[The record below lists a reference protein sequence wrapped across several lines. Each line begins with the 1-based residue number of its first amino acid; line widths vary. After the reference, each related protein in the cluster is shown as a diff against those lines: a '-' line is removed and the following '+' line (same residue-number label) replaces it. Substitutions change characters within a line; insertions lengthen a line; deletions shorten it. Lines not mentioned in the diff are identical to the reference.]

1 MPKTKTAFP
10 IFEMYSID
18 ELSKEPPEPHGLG
31 YSAAYLVAIM
41 DGYLTPSVRLKKTAS
56 GILRRTIED
65 LFGGGEDETNVQ
77 ELPPPADSGGLDDS
91 PLPQ

>member
-56 GILRRTIED
+56 GILRRTIEE
-65 LFGGGEDETNVQ
+65 LFGGGDATNVQ
-77 ELPPPADSGGLDDS
+77 ELPPAADSGSLDE
-91 PLPQ
+91 

>member
-65 LFGGGEDETNVQ
+65 LFGGRDENDVQ
-77 ELPPPADSGGLDDS
+77 ELPSGTDSGNLDVPPVS
-91 PLPQ
+91 